1 METTYTDLAR
11 KCVAETRE
19 ALQTFYNALDQG
31 QQKKI
36 MKNATVAEIVK
47 RYGVET
53 GKSE

>member
-1 METTYTDLAR
+1 MEKSYTERAR
-11 KCVAETRE
+11 ECVAETRE
-19 ALQTFYNALDQG
+19 ALQTFYNALNQG

-53 GKSE
+53 GGN